1 MNKRRLYEVK
11 GYIKIMRLMLMVD
24 VHAVKTGPSLSTSVR
39 VPVTSHLWGH
49 SLALA
54 LAIAFVGPGCPSLA
68 AHFK

>member
-1 MNKRRLYEVK
+1 
-11 GYIKIMRLMLMVD
+11 MRLMLMVD

-39 VPVTSHLWGH
+39 VPVMSHLWGH